1 MTQPTTFEEKAILEQ
16 SMQTAT
22 VSSWTTE
29 RIRLNSAAS
38 LIDAASAPFSDQS
51 DAAVRGVVDAEC
63 GQLARSVPER
73 ACAELHAAEAA
84 AELAAKRL
92 ADSEATVSRAG
103 ENLQTGPAGGSWIKV
118 VLWLVCTVAC
128 FAAEFVLTWT
138 ALCFVL
144 DIPRMTVLGVLLGLA
159 PPCGL
164 AVLEV
169 ALARLFE
176 EPWQRLR
183 SAPASRRRWAANIS
197 MGLLLGALAVGN
209 GATLV
214 HLAKAR
220 EEAIKIQRDLT
231 SDDSSPEQ
239 PGKFYQAAID
249 RAILWIG
256 VCVCVDGSVFL
267 LLALAEGLRLRD
279 RKRLENALAAAR
291 ASRHSAENGRASA
304 QSRLKDC
311 EEAARLADHDGSLAA
326 ERYRAHCHY
335 LIAAKNA
342 AGCEVP
348 LEDIVN
354 RSILRRFSAQATGGA
369 RCVIR

>member
-1 MTQPTTFEEKAILEQ
+1 MTKQTELEEKANLEQSILEQ
-16 SMQTAT
+16 TTQTAG
-22 VSSWTTE
+22 VSFWTTE

-38 LIDAASAPFSDQS
+38 LIDAASAPLSDQPDS
-51 DAAVRGVVDAEC
+51 AVREVVDAEC

-73 ACAELHAAEAA
+73 TSTELHAAEAA
-84 AELAAKRL
+84 SELAAKRL
-92 ADSEATVSRAG
+92 TDSEATVSRT
-103 ENLQTGPAGGSWIKV
+103 EESLRSGPTGGSWVKV
-118 VLWLVCTVAC
+118 VLWMVCTVAC

-169 ALARLFE
+169 SLARLFE
-176 EPWQRLR
+176 EPWQKMR
-183 SAPASRRRWAANIS
+183 SEPASKRRWAANIA

-231 SDDSSPEQ
+231 SDDSTPEQ
-239 PGKFYQAAID
+239 PGKFDQAAID

-279 RKRLENALAAAR
+279 RKRLARDVAKAR
-291 ASRHSAENGRASA
+291 ASRHSAETELAAA

-311 EEAARLADHDGSLAA
+311 EEAARLADHDGMLAA

-354 RSILRRFSAQATGGA
+354 RAILRRFAA
-369 RCVIR
+369 